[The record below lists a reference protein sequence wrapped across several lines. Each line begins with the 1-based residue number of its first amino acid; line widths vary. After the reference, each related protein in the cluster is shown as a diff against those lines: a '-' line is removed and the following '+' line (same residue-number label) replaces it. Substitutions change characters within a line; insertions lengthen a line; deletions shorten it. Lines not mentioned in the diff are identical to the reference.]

1 MSIRQLRYLMIVCL
15 FSTAAFAQESARPAD
30 EKSWLP
36 VLGSVHETYVRHQVE
51 GYALSDG
58 TIHVTIH
65 DEDGSVLFES
75 RYPVE
80 NTGRDGKY
88 LVWQYYGTPKF
99 SRSTR
104 FDDKA
109 APTLQSMTIAAKD
122 ILRMMKTN
130 PPFMAAPDTRNGPP
144 RKIAPNDDYGCDSIA
159 GSITCTS
166 SGNCCDQHDE
176 CYFVFGCD
184 AYSWLG
190 SANPACTL
198 CNEAVVACITLGI
211 NNTGQPS
218 ECCALGNCGSPRPA
232 GGGFDGP
239 YYQDWQSAGGYGGT
253 SGGWTGGGTGG
264 GSTGTSGGWCRFPD
278 GQILPCG

>member
-1 MSIRQLRYLMIVCL
+1 MSIRQLRYLIIVCL
-15 FSTAAFAQESARPAD
+15 FSATAFAQESTRPAD

-65 DEDGSVLFES
+65 GEDGSLLFES

-80 NTGRDGKY
+80 TNGGGGKY
-88 LVWQYYGTPKF
+88 LEWQYYGTPKF
-99 SRSTR
+99 SHSAR
-104 FDDKA
+104 FDNDV
-109 APTLQSMTIAAKD
+109 PTLQSMTIAAKD
-122 ILRMMKTN
+122 IVRMMKTN
-130 PPFMAAPDTRNGPP
+130 PPFMAAPDTRTGPP

-159 GSITCTS
+159 GPIECTS
-166 SGNCCDQHDE
+166 SGNCCDQHDQ
-176 CYFVFGCD
+176 CYFAFGCD
-184 AYSWLG
+184 ASSWLG
-190 SANPACTL
+190 SANPLCTA
-198 CNEAVVACITLGI
+198 CNEAVVACILFGV

-218 ECCALGNCGSPRPA
+218 DCCAAGTCGYPRPE

-239 YYQDWQSAGGYGGT
+239 YNQVWGPAGGYGGT
-253 SGGWTGGGTGG
+253 SGGWTAGSGGSG
-264 GSTGTSGGWCRFPD
+264 GSTTSGWCRFPD